1 PQANGSQQIR
11 CSRSRLPLGFR
22 EARQREG
29 LCLVDLAAQEGQRQ
43 TGIELLEIPVFQRL
57 ERITGDWPA
66 IAARLADLV
75 AVGSDAWLEI
85 IYQGEEIVSDLRERL
100 DKATEGSAM
109 EILRVKNSR
118 IAERVLGRM
127 HEQEK

>member
-1 PQANGSQQIR
+1 
-11 CSRSRLPLGFR
+11 
-22 EARQREG
+22 
-29 LCLVDLAAQEGQRQ
+29 CLVDLAVQEGQRQ

-66 IAARLADLV
+66 IAARLAELV

-109 EILRVKNSR
+109 EILRVKHSHNV
-118 IAERVLGRM
+118 ERGRRGM
-127 HEQEK
+127 HDMETLDELNERRVVERGLDQHEVSQD

>member
-1 PQANGSQQIR
+1 MPCR
-11 CSRSRLPLGFR
+11 R
-22 EARQREG
+22 
-29 LCLVDLAAQEGQRQ
+29 AAPDRHRAAG
-43 TGIELLEIPVFQRL
+43 IPVFQRL

-66 IAARLADLV
+66 IAARLAELV

-127 HEQEK
+127 HEQETLDDLDEQEVLSAASISTR